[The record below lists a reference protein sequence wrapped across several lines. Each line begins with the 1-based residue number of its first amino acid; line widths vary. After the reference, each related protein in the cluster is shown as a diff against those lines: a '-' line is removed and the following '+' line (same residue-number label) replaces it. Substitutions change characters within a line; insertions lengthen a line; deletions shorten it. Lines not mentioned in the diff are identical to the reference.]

1 MPEPEV
7 GMGALAAGALC
18 ATAVLAVASESRPWR
33 LRGRRPG
40 AARTATLRVRL
51 AALMARAGWNESP
64 ERMSALAAVLAA
76 ALAALGFST
85 AAVAQPLTALT
96 LGVMG
101 AAAGFGAVAFALRS
115 GIAGRRSRLRH
126 ELMPL
131 LELFTLELGAGGS
144 AITALGSVTIQ
155 LEGELATDLR
165 KMLIASQVAGSAS
178 FESRLRAYA
187 DELEIDALGSL
198 ATILAA
204 SREYGTPVIHGVRA
218 LAADLRGAQR
228 RELIAHSRRALNHVL
243 IPAAL
248 GVLLPFLAI
257 LLFPAVTAL
266 QRSLR

>member
-144 AITALGSVTIQ
+144 AIGHASANSTRAW
-155 LEGELATDLR
+155 AR
-165 KMLIASQVAGSAS
+165 CLIAGCAAARSRPGTAGW
-178 FESRLRAYA
+178 R
-187 DELEIDALGSL
+187 G
-198 ATILAA
+198 TAA
-204 SREYGTPVIHGVRA
+204 ARPGPPG
-218 LAADLRGAQR
+218 
-228 RELIAHSRRALNHVL
+228 
-243 IPAAL
+243 
-248 GVLLPFLAI
+248 
-257 LLFPAVTAL
+257 
-266 QRSLR
+266 